1 MVKVGTILS
10 GFERGAFYSYI
21 VASLD
26 DCDGVALVISIQPR
40 TYCCD
45 DRITI
50 RLQKIKYNCFD
61 LEDALEAIMWDWEDD
76 FKDEKQQNREEKYE
90 KYRCS

>member
-10 GFERGAFYSYI
+10 GFERGDFYSYI

-26 DCDGVALVISIQPR
+26 DYEGVALIISIQPR
-40 TYCCD
+40 SYGCN

-50 RLQKIKYNCFD
+50 RLHKIKYNCFD
-61 LEDALEAIMWDWEDD
+61 LEDTLEAIMWDWEDIC
-76 FKDEKQQNREEKYE
+76 KDEKQQNREDKYE
-90 KYRCS
+90 KNRCS